1 MAIYY
6 ASIIT
11 QNSMNTLHMNCSLCF
26 PGLKRRQWGQSKES
40 GINEISNHP
49 KLKVPNPRPL
59 YLRQAKLLSG
69 NLACPSVIIIGNKP
83 H

>member
-11 QNSMNTLHMNCSLCF
+11 QNSMNTLHMNSALCF
-26 PGLKRRQWGQSKES
+26 PGLKRRQWGES
-40 GINEISNHP
+40 PVSMSISNHP

-59 YLRQAKLLSG
+59 YLRQVKLLSW
-69 NLACPSVIIIGNKP
+69 NLACPSIIIIGNKP